1 MANTYPTSDI
11 PLGSTAAKVLYNNA
25 SNMDDAMNLLG
36 PSWTDRFLRRR
47 QTFYGMEVAFQEFLV
62 ASGYQYIGSDYVDGV
77 PGLTF
82 TARNQY
88 TVRLGVAY
96 RLASTTD
103 IPYVTTGNWAT
114 DQSSFVAFNADAILR
129 SDLSDDTDPA
139 KGSALVG
146 YRGRTVH
153 DRLDDVVNVLNSYG
167 GVPGADPT
175 GVLDSTAAFNAAR
188 DQLQTGGDFT
198 GGVIRIPKGYY
209 KLSNTWLFTAD
220 ASGVHNITIEGDGVL
235 SVTLDFTS
243 APASTDGIAFAGPGA
258 HAKVSGFMIKGA
270 RRHGLSFATCHEIS
284 VQEMRIQNCLGHGL
298 TFNDTFMCSVTDV
311 WSTTN
316 GGNGINFEQKHTS
329 IFCHRVYANSNTGIG
344 IALNGVT
351 YSAFVACGSDTNA
364 TGYSISNVRGVSF
377 VSCGAE
383 SNNLDGWLVFSS
395 NASQGTLPIEYRYV
409 HGLEFIGC
417 VAYFNSTSSPG
428 NFGNFITVDAND
440 ANPIQFSMKGCGSTR
455 GNIADFAVILSGT
468 GGPIT
473 YRDDDA
479 DHDGAYS
486 ITGDVNPAGY
496 LESNI
501 PSGSSLA
508 LTTGATRSITSI
520 LLPPGDWEVD
530 GTVLFT
536 PQSSTS
542 VTGYYSGV
550 GTTLNTLPSEE
561 AYMSGGVGYTRAAI
575 AATFNLR
582 SPSVRVRSLG
592 ATVVYLQA
600 LAAFSAGTLVA
611 SGKLTARKL

>member
-1 MANTYPTSDI
+1 MSNTYPTSDI
-11 PLGSTAAKVLYNNA
+11 PLGSTSPKVLYNNA

-47 QTFYGMEVAFQEFLV
+47 QTFAGMETAFQEFLV
-62 ASGYQYIGSDYVDGV
+62 ASGYQYIGADYIDGI

-96 RLASTTD
+96 RLASTTA
-103 IPYVTTGNWAT
+103 IPYVTTGIWAT
-114 DQSSFVAFNADAILR
+114 DQPNFLAFDVDAP
-129 SDLSDDTDPA
+129 LSANLANNVDPA
-139 KGSALVG
+139 KGAALVG

-153 DRLDDVVNVLNSYG
+153 GRLDDVVNVLNSYG

-198 GGVIRIPKGYY
+198 GGVIKIPKGYY

-220 ASGVHNITIEGDGVL
+220 ASGVHNITIEGDGIL
-235 SVTLDFTS
+235 SVTLDFTT
-243 APASTDGIAFAGPGA
+243 APASTDGIVFEGPGA
-258 HAKVSGFMIKGA
+258 HVKVSGFMIKGA
-270 RRHGLSFATCHEIS
+270 RRNGLSFSTCHEIS

-298 TFNDTFMCSVTDV
+298 TFNDTFMCSITDL

-316 GGNGINFEQKHTS
+316 GGNGVNFDQKHTS

-344 IALNGVT
+344 IALNGMT

-364 TGYSISNVRGVSF
+364 TGYSVSNVRGVSF

-383 SNNLDGWLVFSS
+383 ANNLDGWLVFSS
-395 NASQGTLPIEYRYV
+395 NASQGTLPVEFRYV
-409 HGLEFIGC
+409 NGLEFIGC
-417 VAYFNSTSSPG
+417 VAYFNSASSPG

-440 ANPIQFSMKGCGSTR
+440 ANPIRFSMKGCGSAR
-455 GNIADFAVILSGT
+455 GNIADFAVIISGT
-468 GGPIT
+468 GGPVV

-486 ITGDVNPAGY
+486 ITGDVTAAGF
-496 LESNI
+496 LEINI
-501 PSGSSLA
+501 PSGSSLS
-508 LTTGATRSITSI
+508 LTSGVPRSIASI
-520 LLPPGDWEVD
+520 LLPPGDWDVD

-536 PQSSTS
+536 PQSSTL
-542 VTGYYSGV
+542 VTGFYSGV
-550 GTTLNTLPSEE
+550 GTTLNTLPGEDS
-561 AYMSGGVGYTRAAI
+561 YMTGGVGYTRAAT

-582 SPSVRVRSLG
+582 SPAVRVRSLG
-592 ATVVYLQA
+592 DTTVYLQA
-600 LAAFSAGTLVA
+600 QAAFSAGTLVA
-611 SGKLTARKL
+611 SGKLTARKI